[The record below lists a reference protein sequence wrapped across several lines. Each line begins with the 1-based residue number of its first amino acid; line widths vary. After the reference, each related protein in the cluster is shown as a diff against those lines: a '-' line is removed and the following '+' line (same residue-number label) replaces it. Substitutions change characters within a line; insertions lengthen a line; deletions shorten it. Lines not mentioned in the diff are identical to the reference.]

1 MIKVLIVDEQEFIR
15 FAIRVVLERN
25 ENIQVCGE
33 VATEAEAIKLI
44 KYSTPDIV
52 LVDIGFPN
60 DSGIEVTR
68 KIKKL
73 SPHIK
78 IIVFNAQVDETLVKD
93 AFAAGADSYC
103 TNKLTKEKLIEVV
116 DTTYKGEIWIDPA
129 IGKIV
134 IQNMQPQPVQFKIK
148 NVCSLTKA
156 LLTSRETEIL
166 EMIASG
172 QRNRQI
178 AQNLHLSV
186 GTVRSH
192 VHRIL
197 GKLDCESRG
206 QAAIKAITE
215 GLVDNLQLEEIRLP
229 A

>member
-1 MIKVLIVDEQEFIR
+1 MIKVLIIDEQELIR
-15 FAIRVVLERN
+15 YAIKLALESH
-25 ENIQVCGE
+25 ENIEVCGG
-33 VATEAEAIKLI
+33 VASEAEAMKLI
-44 KYSTPDIV
+44 KNSAPDII

-60 DSGIEVTR
+60 YSGIEITR

-78 IIVFNAQVDETLVKD
+78 IIVLNAQADETLVKD

-103 TNKLTKEKLIEVV
+103 TKRLTKERLIEVI
-116 DTTYKGEIWIDPA
+116 DTTYKGETWIDSA

-134 IQNMQPQPVQFKIK
+134 VKNMQPQPVQFKIK
-148 NVCSLTKA
+148 NVCSMTKG
-156 LLTSRETEIL
+156 LLTSREIEIL
-166 EMIASG
+166 QMIASG

-186 GTVRSH
+186 GTVRCH

-215 GLVDNLQLEEIRLP
+215 GLVDNFQLEEIRLP